1 MNRDSLT
8 PDLHERARMLIALS
22 GPQEIST
29 RDQSWLAAHLDSCAS
44 CREFAERTRETIR
57 ALRASPVMASANL
70 VSATRARVRQRSQ
83 ELHRRQERLRVIWV
97 CSAAVTVCTAVN
109 TLLLWRGVA
118 WAIDQWANQQWLP
131 SGLSAPL
138 WMTVFLVF
146 CFMPALVTGILL
158 LARGTYFTDHTGSYQ
173 D

>member
-1 MNRDSLT
+1 
-8 PDLHERARMLIALS
+8 
-22 GPQEIST
+22 
-29 RDQSWLAAHLDSCAS
+29 
-44 CREFAERTRETIR
+44 
-57 ALRASPVMASANL
+57 MASANL

-83 ELHRRQERLRVIWV
+83 ELLRRQERLRVIWV

-118 WAIDQWANQQWLP
+118 WVIDQWANQQWLP
-131 SGLSAPL
+131 SDLSAPL
-138 WMTVFLVF
+138 WMTVFLLF

-158 LARGTYFTDHTGSYQ
+158 LARGTYFADHAGSYQ